1 VIQYYPRQGEIYPI
15 KKLSR
20 DWQWHTFNLTYW
32 KGDDIHVELATA
44 RDMPLP
50 IGINERSWFAVRKAV
65 LVEKE
70 PAANT
75 GPTATPSAKSE
86 MTKSAPVPDEKLDA
100 ILDESLASKP
110 QSFADWRTCYVRA
123 IERAVRGWSE
133 GTASDA
139 QALLLDAC
147 LAEGILENKLD
158 QLATARPLIEEYRR
172 LEAEIV
178 PAERVPGMAE
188 TVGGDQPLLP
198 RGDHKKPGQL
208 VPRGF
213 LSVIDATPYE
223 AADSGRLK
231 LADDLL
237 RPDNPLTRRVIAN
250 RVWNHLFGRGLAA
263 TPDNLGHL
271 GPKPTHPALLDH
283 LARSLETNGWSLKTL
298 IRSVLTSRAWRLD
311 SQASEQ
317 ARLVDPDNALLSH
330 AFVRRLE
337 AESVRDNLLAVSN
350 TLNRDL
356 FGVMHHGDSGRRS
369 VYVRVARNAMDPLLR
384 AFDFPEPASS
394 VGRRDVTNVPAQT
407 LYLLNDGR
415 VTDLA
420 RAWAGGILAD
430 TSLATNDERIQRMFV
445 AALGRPASP
454 EELCRTRTL
463 LESTEEEIAALAAR
477 LAAIREKEDVL
488 SRNIA
493 DVLAPAR
500 ERWVATHTPENAGAT
515 PPEPMSRWDF
525 SKGPEDTAGGMPV
538 TLRDGAKLRKG
549 GLVLNGKGYAVTAP
563 LTRSLREK
571 TLVAWVKLS
580 SLDQRGGG
588 VMSLQTGGGATFDAI
603 VYAEQTPGE
612 WLAGSDQFRRTKPF
626 DGPRETETARP
637 VHLAVAY
644 HADGMIRGYRNGEP
658 YGNAYVADARAP
670 MEFVAG
676 QSEVSFGVRHLP
688 AIPGRMLSGV
698 ILSAALYDQ
707 PLDEQS
713 VRANYLGTMA
723 ETVSDDELLGSLAP
737 ADRQRVEEWRSQLQ
751 KRRDEGAA
759 VTVPVGEPALSNPRL
774 AGWTEV
780 GRAIFLF
787 KEFIYLR

>member
-1 VIQYYPRQGEIYPI
+1 
-15 KKLSR
+15 
-20 DWQWHTFNLTYW
+20 
-32 KGDDIHVELATA
+32 
-44 RDMPLP
+44 
-50 IGINERSWFAVRKAV
+50 
-65 LVEKE
+65 
-70 PAANT
+70 
-75 GPTATPSAKSE
+75 
-86 MTKSAPVPDEKLDA
+86 
-100 ILDESLASKP
+100 
-110 QSFADWRTCYVRA
+110 
-123 IERAVRGWSE
+123 
-133 GTASDA
+133 
-139 QALLLDAC
+139 
-147 LAEGILENKLD
+147 
-158 QLATARPLIEEYRR
+158 
-172 LEAEIV
+172 
-178 PAERVPGMAE
+178 
-188 TVGGDQPLLP
+188 
-198 RGDHKKPGQL
+198 
-208 VPRGF
+208 
-213 LSVIDATPYE
+213 
-223 AADSGRLK
+223 
-231 LADDLL
+231 
-237 RPDNPLTRRVIAN
+237 
-250 RVWNHLFGRGLAA
+250 
-263 TPDNLGHL
+263 
-271 GPKPTHPALLDH
+271 
-283 LARSLETNGWSLKTL
+283 
-298 IRSVLTSRAWRLD
+298 
-311 SQASEQ
+311 
-317 ARLVDPDNALLSH
+317 
-330 AFVRRLE
+330 
-337 AESVRDNLLAVSN
+337 
-350 TLNRDL
+350 
-356 FGVMHHGDSGRRS
+356 
-369 VYVRVARNAMDPLLR
+369 
-384 AFDFPEPASS
+384 
-394 VGRRDVTNVPAQT
+394 
-407 LYLLNDGR
+407 
-415 VTDLA
+415 
-420 RAWAGGILAD
+420 
-430 TSLATNDERIQRMFV
+430 
-445 AALGRPASP
+445 
-454 EELCRTRTL
+454 
-463 LESTEEEIAALAAR
+463 
-477 LAAIREKEDVL
+477 
-488 SRNIA
+488 
-493 DVLAPAR
+493 
-500 ERWVATHTPENAGAT
+500 
-515 PPEPMSRWDF
+515 MSRWDF

-676 QSEVSFGVRHLP
+676 QSEVSFGARHLP